1 MNVWSNEMLT
11 MVVNKQKE
19 KIKEQNRNIAF
30 LEKELNSLKYNTN
43 KYLARSENLN
53 KQLKALESKISKFE
67 EQMLEQELY
76 GQEKDDEV

>member
-11 MVVNKQKE
+11 MVINKQKE

-43 KYLARSENLN
+43 KYLARSDNLN

>member
-19 KIKEQNRNIAF
+19 KIKEQNRTIAF

-43 KYLARSENLN
+43 KYLARSDNLN

>member
-19 KIKEQNRNIAF
+19 KIKEQNRTIAF